1 MNLISFLTLINFF
14 GLSYLT
20 FLFYKTRHKKNQ
32 PSNLNLTPSQNNYKI
47 HLERFNPFNEVGGDQ
62 SFILCLLDNTISGC
76 IITSL
81 HHRDFTRVYAKTI
94 KNGESLQGHLSPEEI
109 KALNQSINNLKT

>member
-1 MNLISFLTLINFF
+1 VNLFYLVTILNLL

-20 FLFYKTRHKKNQ
+20 FLFYRFRFKSHPQAN
-32 PSNLNLTPSQNNYKI
+32 SNLTPSQTNYKI
-47 HLERFNPFNEVGGDQ
+47 HLNRFNPFEEVGGDQ
-62 SFILCLLDNTISGC
+62 SFILCLLDNSLSGV

-94 KNGESLQGHLSPEEI
+94 KNGESLQGRLSPEEI
-109 KALNQSINNLKT
+109 KALNETINN

>member
-1 MNLISFLTLINFF
+1 VILFYLITILNLL

-20 FLFYKTRHKKNQ
+20 FLFYRFRYKFHSQAN
-32 PSNLNLTPSQNNYKI
+32 PNLIPSQTNYKI
-47 HLERFNPFNEVGGDQ
+47 HLNRFNPFEEVGGDQ
-62 SFILCLLDNTISGC
+62 SFILCLLDNSLSGV

-94 KNGESLQGHLSPEEI
+94 KNGESLQGRLSKEEI
-109 KALNQSINNLKT
+109 KTLNETINN

>member
-1 MNLISFLTLINFF
+1 VNLFNFLAILNFI

-20 FLFYKTRHKKNQ
+20 FLFYKSRYKKNPQ
-32 PSNLNLTPSQNNYKI
+32 SNSNLTPSQNNYKI
-47 HLERFNPFNEVGGDQ
+47 YLERFNPFNEVGGDQ

-94 KNGESLQGHLSPEEI
+94 KNGESLQGRLSSEEI
-109 KALNQSINNLKT
+109 KALNQAINS

>member
-1 MNLISFLTLINFF
+1 MNLIYFVTILNFV

-20 FLFYKTRHKKNQ
+20 FLFYKTRFKKNQ
-32 PSNLNLTPSQNNYKI
+32 PTKSNLTPSQNNYKI
-47 HLERFNPFNEVGGDQ
+47 YLERFNPFNEVGGDQ

-94 KNGESLQGHLSPEEI
+94 KNGESLQGRLSSEEI
-109 KALNQSINNLKT
+109 KALNQAINS